1 MSLNVNDIIPSFCL
15 QDASGRE
22 VCMPDPSARLVV
34 LYFYPKD
41 NTSGCT
47 LEAKEF
53 SELLPEFTK
62 LGVSVYG
69 ISQDSVKSHEKFVQK
84 QELTVG
90 SEEALRARVH
100 GC

>member
-1 MSLNVNDIIPSFCL
+1 MSLNVNDIIPNFCL

-22 VCMPDPSARLVV
+22 VCMPDPSAKLVV

-62 LGVSVYG
+62 LGVSRYQPG
-69 ISQDSVKSHEKFVQK
+69 QREKPRK
-84 QELTVG
+84 ICPK
-90 SEEALRARVH
+90 ARTDRPAAFRSRSR
-100 GC
+100 GD